1 MAGIKDLLSLF
12 YWINNQKEAFL
23 DASIGKDKPGSHQS
37 DREIVTQKN
46 KSSEVENDLQSDK
59 PKKL

>member
-23 DASIGKDKPGSHQS
+23 DASIGQEKPGNHQS
-37 DREIVTQKN
+37 DKEVVTQKN
-46 KSSEVENDLQSDK
+46 KGSKVENDLQSDK

>member
-23 DASIGKDKPGSHQS
+23 DASIGLDKPGNHQS

-46 KSSEVENDLQSDK
+46 RGSEAEDKLQSDK